1 MSNNPELSCGKSLFD
16 LFNMVN
22 PNCYQ
27 AMIIQDIISNNTS
40 DAIDHCKALQIAI
53 EYYKWETK
61 DKNTDYIDSLICQ
74 SGLDKWQ
81 KIAIMHILGSNIK
94 KCIEC
99 LEYELTKSELTR
111 QNNLNIEY
119 NRDDP
124 FYKDRLLHESIMK
137 MLHPSNTYPYWTT
150 IPRLL

>member
-1 MSNNPELSCGKSLFD
+1 MSINHKLSCGKTLFD

-27 AMIIQDIISNNTS
+27 AMIIQDVIENHFS
-40 DAIDHCKALQIAI
+40 DAIDHCKALQVAI
-53 EYYKWETK
+53 EYYKWNSE

-74 SGLDKWQ
+74 SGLERWQ
-81 KIAIMHILGSNIK
+81 KIAIMHVLGSNMK

-99 LEYELTKSELTR
+99 IESELTR
-111 QNNLNIEY
+111 QSDISES
-119 NRDDP
+119 NRNDP
-124 FYKDRLLHESIMK
+124 FFKDRLLHESIMK
-137 MLHPSNTYPYWTT
+137 MLHPSDTYPYWTR